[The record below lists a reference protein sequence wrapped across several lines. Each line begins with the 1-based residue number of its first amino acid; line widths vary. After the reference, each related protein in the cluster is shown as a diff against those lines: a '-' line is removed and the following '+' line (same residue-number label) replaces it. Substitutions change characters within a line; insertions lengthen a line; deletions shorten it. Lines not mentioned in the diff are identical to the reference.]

1 MNRLVWTA
9 IVCLAGW
16 LVLAPPAVCGQ
27 QHPPGVIEVAPT
39 DRVDPQCRVYI
50 DTEVVI
56 TFSLDV
62 HRRPFVNMI
71 NFTDREMVA
80 DAGRFE
86 FRLADGRTL
95 KPDQLKIAT
104 GVSGDYVYRSYLS
117 IRPHSSFHFELG
129 GLPDPLPPLEVI
141 AVTLP
146 PFVHTLEPVRKEFF
160 DVLLARL
167 EHVDLKSP
175 SVGRAYRKLDI
186 PLRGAKTRVEE

>member
-1 MNRLVWTA
+1 MNRLLWTA
-9 IVCLAGW
+9 LVGLTGW
-16 LVLAPPAVCGQ
+16 LFLAPSALRGQ
-27 QHPPGVIEVAPT
+27 QPPGVIEVAPA

-50 DTEVVI
+50 DSEVVI

-80 DAGRFE
+80 DASRFE

-104 GVSGDYVYRSYLS
+104 GISGDYLFRSYLT

-129 GLPDPLPPLEVI
+129 GLPDPLPPLD
-141 AVTLP
+141 ALALTLP

-167 EHVDLKSP
+167 ERVDLKSP

-186 PLRGAKTRVEE
+186 PLRGDKTRVEE